1 MTNKSLSNYNMSDH
15 DSLSCGKGWLRVRRR
30 NGYIALIIGC
40 AIPVFLLAGILFRGQ
55 KDISEDE
62 NRTLTHFPA
71 LSAHAFLSGSFQSDL
86 ESALG
91 DQYLFGAEVKH
102 AVLSVQNGIS
112 AAEKMLLLKLSPD
125 SGNSYAEIVP
135 GYYHFAGDE
144 HRIVEKPWDAGTDA
158 ERIQRAAKVFNQAE
172 NVKKYLYFI
181 RNSRAQDFRALPE
194 ENDRVYELVKDA
206 YRADRY
212 GCFAAE
218 NYDDYCRLF
227 YQTDH
232 HWNHRGADKGYREI
246 VKLLEVGEEPI
257 DPDREQAFDVVFNGS
272 YARQTK
278 ELCADEPFTVYTY
291 PTAKLKTELNG
302 KRGVYGHQNLYA
314 GNRFPT
320 DNLRNHYAYYYGGDY
335 GEIVLDNGKSR
346 GRNLLVLADSY
357 SNPINMLLASH
368 FDRTCIIDLRYYAKD
383 MGVEFDI
390 NDYIRKHE
398 IDSLLIMGD
407 IALFA
412 DAQEEE
418 AQN

>member
-1 MTNKSLSNYNMSDH
+1 M
-15 DSLSCGKGWLRVRRR
+15 
-30 NGYIALIIGC
+30 A
-40 AIPVFLLAGILFRGQ
+40 
-55 KDISEDE
+55 
-62 NRTLTHFPA
+62 
-71 LSAHAFLSGSFQSDL
+71 
-86 ESALG
+86 
-91 DQYLFGAEVKH
+91 
-102 AVLSVQNGIS
+102 
-112 AAEKMLLLKLSPD
+112 
-125 SGNSYAEIVP
+125 
-135 GYYHFAGDE
+135 
-144 HRIVEKPWDAGTDA
+144 
-158 ERIQRAAKVFNQAE
+158 
-172 NVKKYLYFI
+172 
-181 RNSRAQDFRALPE
+181 
-194 ENDRVYELVKDA
+194 
-206 YRADRY
+206 
-212 GCFAAE
+212 
-218 NYDDYCRLF
+218 
-227 YQTDH
+227 
-232 HWNHRGADKGYREI
+232 
-246 VKLLEVGEEPI
+246 
-257 DPDREQAFDVVFNGS
+257 

-291 PTAKLKTELNG
+291 PTAKLNTELNG